1 MALPSWEDTNLGS
14 MKRVALWL
22 ATAAGEGGIFTYA
35 QLRDVFPGVAQIDRR
50 VRDLRSRGWRID
62 TAREDTRLGA
72 NELRLVAIGEAVWE
86 DRKGPGKDTSGLTG
100 TRRRDVLAKDGHIC
114 RSCGISPGEEYAE
127 SYERSQLDIA
137 RREVRLVD
145 GTTAVE
151 LITECRRCRVG
162 APRLETDVAQTIAEI
177 SHLGTMEL
185 RMLSSWVAGDKR
197 DFGKVE
203 LLWAAYRTMP
213 ADSRAR
219 FRAALESSLG

>member
-1 MALPSWEDTNLGS
+1 MALPSWEDTTLGS
-14 MKRVALWL
+14 MKRVGLWL

-72 NELRLVAIGEAVWE
+72 NELRLVSIGEPVWE
-86 DRKGPGKDTSGLTG
+86 ERKGPGKETSGITG
-100 TRRRDVLAKDGHIC
+100 TRRREVLTKDGHIC

-137 RREVRLVD
+137 RREVRLED
-145 GTTAVE
+145 GTTATE

-162 APRLETDVAQTIAEI
+162 ATHLQTDAARTIAEI
-177 SHLGTMEL
+177 AHLGAMEL
-185 RMLSSWVAGDKR
+185 RMLASWVKEDKR
-197 DFGKVE
+197 EFGKVE

-213 ADSRAR
+213 AEARAR
-219 FRAALESSLG
+219 FRNVLQSSLG